1 MKIIILGSGSIIP
14 TSSRFSSSILLENDD
29 LRVLMDV
36 GPGTIEKLR
45 KLKIDPNTIGVLLI
59 THFHLD
65 HVLDLPALLKIRL
78 FNEVGGANPSPPQ
91 LELIGPVGLR
101 DFLENMVSD
110 RGVYS
115 YLSQMMRYDVYVNL
129 YEVGG
134 GLAYDSRRLK
144 VYALPVEHFNGLAY
158 RVEFDGYSIA
168 YSGDTV
174 YDENIV
180 KLAEDVDVL
189 IHECSFPSEMIL
201 GKHSSEKDLLRV
213 VRKAK
218 PKILI
223 VTHLYPA
230 WESREKELEELFSKE
245 PIRRV
250 IIPKD
255 MDIIEV

>member
-1 MKIIILGSGSIIP
+1 
-14 TSSRFSSSILLENDD
+14 
-29 LRVLMDV
+29 
-36 GPGTIEKLR
+36 
-45 KLKIDPNTIGVLLI
+45 
-59 THFHLD
+59 
-65 HVLDLPALLKIRL
+65 
-78 FNEVGGANPSPPQ
+78 
-91 LELIGPVGLR
+91 
-101 DFLENMVSD
+101 
-110 RGVYS
+110 
-115 YLSQMMRYDVYVNL
+115 
-129 YEVGG
+129 
-134 GLAYDSRRLK
+134 
-144 VYALPVEHFNGLAY
+144 
-158 RVEFDGYSIA
+158 SIA